1 MNKEKAARVLASNPN
16 ATIRFYTYEGE
27 EDEGLSYYLT
37 PESPEFDDKFVYV
50 EFNTELEGQF
60 TEALIDL

>member
-1 MNKEKAARVLASNPN
+1 MNKEKAARVLESNPD

-37 PESPEFDDKFVYV
+37 PESPEFDYKFIYV
-50 EFNTELEGQF
+50 
-60 TEALIDL
+60 

>member
-1 MNKEKAARVLASNPN
+1 MNKDKAARVLSSNPN
-16 ATIRFYTYEGE
+16 VTIRFYTYEGE

-37 PESPEFDDKFVYV
+37 PESPEFNDKFIYV
-50 EFNTELEGQF
+50 EFNTESEGQF